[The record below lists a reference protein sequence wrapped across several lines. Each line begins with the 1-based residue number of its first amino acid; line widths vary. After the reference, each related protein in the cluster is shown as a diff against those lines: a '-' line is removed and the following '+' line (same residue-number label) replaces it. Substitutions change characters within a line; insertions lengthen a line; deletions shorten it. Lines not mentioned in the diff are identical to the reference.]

1 MIRFAEDVQVYVSL
15 APIDF
20 RKGLNGLLILV
31 QDVFKQSPQ
40 SSYLF
45 LFRDQSRKKLKALY
59 WDSNGFVLMY
69 KRLEQGRFCFPKTK
83 EGEIILDR
91 LQLECLL
98 SGMNFIREKSTNIEN
113 YQVYC

>member
-1 MIRFAEDVQVYVSL
+1 MIRFAEDIQVYVSL

-31 QDVFKQSPQ
+31 QEVFKESPQ

-45 LFRDQSRKKLKALY
+45 LFRDQSRRKLKALY
-59 WDSNGFVLMY
+59 WDGTGFVLMY
-69 KRLEQGRFCFPKTK
+69 KRLEQGRFCFPKLK
-83 EGEIILDR
+83 SGEIILDR

-98 SGMNFIREKSTNIEN
+98 SGMNFIRENKLNSEH

>member
-1 MIRFAEDVQVYVSL
+1 MICFAGDVQVYVSL

-59 WDSNGFVLMY
+59 WDGTGFVLLY
-69 KRLEQGRFCFPKTK
+69 KRLERGHFCFPKLK
-83 EGEIILDR
+83 SGEIILDR

-98 SGMNFIREKSTNIEN
+98 SGMHFMRENKFNIAH